1 MSQSSGQW
9 EDSFSV
15 RSGQPRPGWLPSLA
29 ATSDVEGSAGA
40 DPTLNTTNSFE
51 VVPPG
56 QEARQNTQPMQA
68 LAMGVGLPPGLSAE
82 ETRSQRSNSQRSQK
96 RQISPTAMP
105 ESQTLGPI
113 GTQPWVPGQV
123 MTTNVSASPAGAEG
137 ATSGANGVTA
147 PGEN

>member
-1 MSQSSGQW
+1 MSQSSGPW

-15 RSGQPRPGWLPSLA
+15 RSGQPRPGWIPSLA

-40 DPTLNTTNSFE
+40 DLTLNTTNSFE

-82 ETRSQRSNSQRSQK
+82 ETRSQRSNFVHNVQILKGHRSDRFHRWQCQK
-96 RQISPTAMP
+96 AKLLAR
-105 ESQTLGPI
+105 
-113 GTQPWVPGQV
+113 
-123 MTTNVSASPAGAEG
+123 
-137 ATSGANGVTA
+137 
-147 PGEN
+147 